1 MSACADTPRARNHTR
16 EPAHTMPIT
25 SALSVR
31 GEPDWASRDAPA
43 PPPLLHSAPGGAYL
57 SAASDHLP
65 QALGEPRRV
74 FATVATPMIT
84 TLVAFRSAAPVHN
97 TILGYITTMLNGKVV
112 L

>member
-1 MSACADTPRARNHTR
+1 MSIAECASNILELMNRSAGDDRNSPDHSWQVR
-16 EPAHTMPIT
+16 EA
-25 SALSVR
+25 A
-31 GEPDWASRDAPA
+31 
-43 PPPLLHSAPGGAYL
+43 GGAHL

-65 QALGEPRRV
+65 QALGEPHRV

-97 TILGYITTMLNGKVV
+97 TILGYITTMLNGKIV